1 MKGKSFSRSVRVF
14 ALRMDVFFSLK
25 TVFKSDNPAFCIM
38 SVTDKPSVRVKPSQD
53 FWAKNK
59 AVLRNSEPR
68 LR

>member
-1 MKGKSFSRSVRVF
+1 MKEKSFSRSVRVV
-14 ALRMDVFFSLK
+14 ALRMDVYFSSK
-25 TVFKSDNPAFCIM
+25 TLFKSDNPAFCIM
-38 SVTDKPSVRVKPSQD
+38 SVAGEPSVRVKPSQD